1 MKTLLL
7 ASGALMFVA
16 AAGLS
21 PASAE
26 TKAPARWD
34 NSLAMAQP
42 VEQGATDAVT
52 PSARYEYQYHYG
64 GSPRH
69 PRWEQQLVPVR

>member
-7 ASGALMFVA
+7 ASAALMFL
-16 AAGLS
+16 AGASLS

-26 TKAPARWD
+26 TDGPARWH
-34 NSLAMAQP
+34 NSQAMAQP
-42 VEQGATDAVT
+42 VEQQATDTVT